1 VNWKQ
6 LVKLGRELPE
16 VAEGTWYGTPSLQVR
31 GKSFL
36 RLKEDGKTVVFLL
49 ESVDEQ
55 EFLTEMRAEVFFI
68 TDHYRHYPAVLARL
82 AKLKT
87 EEARYRLEHAWRQRA
102 PAKLV
107 CVFDDAKLKPRSPA
121 TSESLPRRKRP
132 RTN

>member
-1 VNWKQ
+1 MNWKQ

-16 VAEGTWYGTPSLQVR
+16 VGEGTWYGTPSLQVR

-68 TDHYRHYPAVLARL
+68 TDHYKHYPAVLARL

-87 EEARYRLEHAWRQRA
+87 DEARYRLEHAWRQRA
-102 PAKLV
+102 PEKLV
-107 CVFDDAKLKPRSPA
+107 QEFGAAARPA
-121 TSESLPRRKRP
+121 RAVSLPPKKKSRDK
-132 RTN
+132 